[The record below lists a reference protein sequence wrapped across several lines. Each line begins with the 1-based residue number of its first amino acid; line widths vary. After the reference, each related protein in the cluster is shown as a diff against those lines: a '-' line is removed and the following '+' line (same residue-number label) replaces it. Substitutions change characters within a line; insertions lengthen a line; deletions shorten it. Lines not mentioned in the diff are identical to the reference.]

1 MIYKGFHI
9 DMSFASLNSDKVPEN
24 IDENLDIL
32 RRDLLYSEDKSMFAL
47 NGRKNGILI
56 SKSIPD

>member
-1 MIYKGFHI
+1 
-9 DMSFASLNSDKVPEN
+9 MSFASLNSDKVPEN